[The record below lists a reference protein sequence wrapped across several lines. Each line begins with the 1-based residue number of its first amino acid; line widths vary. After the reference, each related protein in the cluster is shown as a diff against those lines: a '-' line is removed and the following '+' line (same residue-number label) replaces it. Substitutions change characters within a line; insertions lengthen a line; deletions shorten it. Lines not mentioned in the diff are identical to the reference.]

1 MARSTFDGPILS
13 GPVRFG
19 QFRNVGYTQLVQS
32 VKLDFSN
39 TSGAGTVGYPGA
51 SGQFVNPVA
60 DALTGGNVPGV
71 VYTPSSSTYPPV
83 AATVTADTS
92 SQVYRGAVMFL
103 PYGSTITDI
112 IVDVSTAFSIPST
125 VAAPTATVAIGN
137 QFNGSQYGSYSLTTS
152 SFNPTTI
159 AATRITAPTSVTA
172 AQLTALQ
179 STTGDVTNTLYS
191 GSDPYSTA
199 LSQIVVTLSLANA
212 GNTVGTPTAGV
223 LAVTLRYYQLD
234 PNVGSTTAYP
244 YGNFD

>member
-112 IVDVSTAFSIPST
+112 IVDVSTAFAITSST
-125 VAAPTATVAIGN
+125 TTPTAVVNIGN
-137 QFNGSQYGSYSLTTS
+137 QFNGTQYGVYTLSPTA
-152 SFNPTTI
+152 TTI
-159 AATRITAPTSVTA
+159 PVARVVTPTSVTG
-172 AQLTALQ
+172 AQLTAMQ

-199 LSQIVVTLSLANA
+199 LSQIVVTLNLANGA
-212 GNTVGTPTAGV
+212 NPVTAPTAGV